1 MGVEVF
7 GVDNNLDFM
16 VREFGDFEEM
26 GVCRSRKQIKILRRF
41 EFGNEAPLTISFYF
55 LKFNLWVCVGL
66 VSFSLPSIWVF
77 LGVLCWW
84 VCYVGGGAVLL

>member
-26 GVCRSRKQIKILRRF
+26 GVCRNRKQIKIL
-41 EFGNEAPLTISFYF
+41 
-55 LKFNLWVCVGL
+55 
-66 VSFSLPSIWVF
+66 
-77 LGVLCWW
+77 
-84 VCYVGGGAVLL
+84 

>member
-41 EFGNEAPLTISFYF
+41 EFGNE
-55 LKFNLWVCVGL
+55 VGL
-66 VSFSLPSIWVF
+66 K
-77 LGVLCWW
+77 
-84 VCYVGGGAVLL
+84 GGSYFEREIMTTGI